1 MELNQW
7 PTVYET
13 VALPLSYTGN
23 FKYWI
28 FHIDLVLWLKEFMS
42 KIDPELK
49 KKLLKESQSP
59 FKGLRRILWIAF
71 SGSAFLGLLIMLSR
85 IASGTELQL
94 NNLLIQ
100 LGACLIFPTLLI
112 IDRNED

>member
-1 MELNQW
+1 
-7 PTVYET
+7 
-13 VALPLSYTGN
+13 
-23 FKYWI
+23 
-28 FHIDLVLWLKEFMS
+28 MS

-49 KKLLKESQSP
+49 KKLLKESKTP

-71 SGSAFLGLLIMLSR
+71 SGSAFLGLLIMLSK
-85 IASGTELQL
+85 ISSGSELQQ

-100 LGACLIFPTLLI
+100 LVACIIFPTLLI